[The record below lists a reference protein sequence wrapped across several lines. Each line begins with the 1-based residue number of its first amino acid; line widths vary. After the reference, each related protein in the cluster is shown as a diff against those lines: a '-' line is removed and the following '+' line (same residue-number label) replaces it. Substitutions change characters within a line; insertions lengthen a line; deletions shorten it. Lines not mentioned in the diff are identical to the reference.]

1 MGRKKN
7 CIFSNRKHYR
17 KHFFILKKWKIRLLG
32 FRIFYIMMIDES
44 CFWIL
49 ISREDC
55 VIIVQT
61 HMMTSFD
68 AVTSSDDVIKVFSP
82 RLFKLS
88 YYVKQ
93 IDFIFLCFCT
103 VIDHRRHST
112 SSRAILFCS
121 SHAMASTVI
130 Y

>member
-1 MGRKKN
+1 
-7 CIFSNRKHYR
+7 
-17 KHFFILKKWKIRLLG
+17 
-32 FRIFYIMMIDES
+32 MIDKS
-44 CFWIL
+44 WFWIL
-49 ISREDC
+49 IISREVC

-61 HMMTSFD
+61 HMMM
-68 AVTSSDDVIKVFSP
+68 SSDGVIHLIKVFSP

-93 IDFIFLCFCT
+93 IDFIFLCFST

-121 SHAMASTVI
+121 SHARASTVI